1 MQKPKVLLLDEHTAA
16 LDPKTAA
23 RVLSITDRLVAQYGL
38 TTLMITH
45 NMRDAIQYGTRL
57 IMLHQG
63 KILIDIAGQEKKNL
77 SVEDLLELFEKA
89 SGSEF
94 ANDRAVLA

>member
-1 MQKPKVLLLDEHTAA
+1 MIR
-16 LDPKTAA
+16 

-77 SVEDLLELFEKA
+77 TVEDLLELFEKA

>member
-1 MQKPKVLLLDEHTAA
+1 
-16 LDPKTAA
+16 
-23 RVLSITDRLVAQYGL
+23 
-38 TTLMITH
+38 
-45 NMRDAIQYGTRL
+45 
-57 IMLHQG
+57 MLHQG